1 MALHDIPQFRFTYL
15 TVASCVD
22 VHSYEQAPYIVLYP
36 YIKRT
41 LLSCKA
47 STFGKIGK
55 ILLHHCVVIEAPVLV
70 LYPVDT
76 AQDLGRSLPVYILE
90 EIIKML
96 AKDMHQA
103 LMAHDLV
110 KHGLLYILY
119 ALCVGKI
126 NEHSAHIHPTT

>member
-47 STFGKIGK
+47 GTFGKIGK
-55 ILLHHCVVIEAPVLV
+55 ILLHHCVVIEAPVPV

-76 AQDLGRSLPVYILE
+76 AQDLGRCLPVYILE

-103 LMAHDLV
+103 LMTHDFM
-110 KHGLLYILY
+110 KYCPFHILY
-119 ALCVGKI
+119 VLGVGKI
-126 NEHSAHIHPTT
+126 YEYPAHIYPAA